1 MEELKLLKNIN
12 RELRIYLKRIEGLK
26 KVNYNI
32 LTLVRNIIID
42 YDNKNF
48 SDINIYSEV
57 KEMSSLYN
65 RIIYISTMTIYQL
78 EDL

>member
-12 RELRIYLKRIEGLK
+12 KELRIYLKRIEGLK

-32 LTLVRNIIID
+32 LTLVRNVIID

-65 RIIYISTMTIYQL
+65 RIIYISARNEYIKK
-78 EDL
+78 

>member
-42 YDNKNF
+42 YDNKNL

-65 RIIYISTMTIYQL
+65 RIIYISTRNEYIKK
-78 EDL
+78 

>member
-32 LTLVRNIIID
+32 LTLVRNVIID

-65 RIIYISTMTIYQL
+65 RIIYISTRNEYIKK
-78 EDL
+78 

>member
-48 SDINIYSEV
+48 SGINIYSEV

-65 RIIYISTMTIYQL
+65 RIIYISTRNEYIKK
-78 EDL
+78 

>member
-32 LTLVRNIIID
+32 LTLVRNVIID

-65 RIIYISTMTIYQL
+65 RITYISARNEYIKK
-78 EDL
+78 

>member
-12 RELRIYLKRIEGLK
+12 KELRIYLKRIEGLK

-32 LTLVRNIIID
+32 LTLVRNVIID

-65 RIIYISTMTIYQL
+65 RITYISARNEYIKK
-78 EDL
+78 

>member
-65 RIIYISTMTIYQL
+65 RIIYISTRNEYIKK
-78 EDL
+78 